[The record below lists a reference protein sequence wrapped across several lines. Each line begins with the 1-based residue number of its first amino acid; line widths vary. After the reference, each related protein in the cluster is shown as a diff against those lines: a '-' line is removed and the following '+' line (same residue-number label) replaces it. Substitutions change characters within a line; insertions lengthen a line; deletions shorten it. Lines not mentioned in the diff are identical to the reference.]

1 MRGLKLIA
9 IDLDGTLLYDD
20 GTLSERNAE
29 AISKALSLGVEIV
42 LASGRM
48 FRTILPY
55 ARRLN
60 LTGPIIAYNG
70 ALAKVISTG
79 EVLSHTPIP
88 PEIADEIVDHCLSRE
103 LHLNFYLNERV
114 YVQHINKWSRLYD
127 TRTGSRSKRVDLARL
142 KGSAPTKL
150 LVIDH
155 PSRIR
160 GLVEEFRSL
169 LDNRLYFLVTMPEYI
184 EFMNKEVSKGRALRD
199 IMNRFGV
206 SRQEVAVIG
215 DGNNDLPMMEE
226 AGVKVAMGNATDKLK
241 CMADYV
247 VGSNEEDGVAE
258 AIEIL
263 TRLHLS
269 RPLPSSRPVS

>member
-1 MRGLKLIA
+1 MRGPKLIA
-9 IDLDGTLLYDD
+9 IDLDGTLLHDD
-20 GTLSERNAE
+20 GTLSKRNVE
-29 AISKALSLGVEIV
+29 AISKALSLGVEVV

-88 PEIADEIVDHCLSRE
+88 PEIAGEIVDHCLTKGI
-103 LHLNFYLNERV
+103 HLNFYLNEQV
-114 YVQHINKWSRLYD
+114 YVQRINGWSRLYD
-127 TRTGSRSKRVDLARL
+127 SRTGSRSRRLDLVKL
-142 KGSAPTKL
+142 KGNAPTKL

-155 PSRIR
+155 PSKID
-160 GLVEEFRSL
+160 GLLAEFRSL
-169 LDNRLYFLVTMPEYI
+169 LDNRLYFLKTMPEYI
-184 EFMNKEVSKGRALRD
+184 EFMNKGVSKGKALRD
-199 IMNRFGV
+199 IMDRLGMNR
-206 SRQEVAVIG
+206 REVAVIG
-215 DGNNDLPMMEE
+215 DGNNDIPMMEE
-226 AGVKVAMGNATDKLK
+226 AGISVAMGNATNDVKD
-241 CMADYV
+241 MADYV

-263 TRLHLS
+263 TR
-269 RPLPSSRPVS
+269 RPLSQPLLFSRSIS